1 MEETA
6 GKRAKLG
13 EGEEEGEIREAAKS
27 LALPGDKA
35 NKLEN
40 RENGKK
46 NQEFVLGPPMKQRSS
61 MYTLQPI
68 SDH

>member
-40 RENGKK
+40 REN
-46 NQEFVLGPPMKQRSS
+46 E
-61 MYTLQPI
+61 
-68 SDH
+68 